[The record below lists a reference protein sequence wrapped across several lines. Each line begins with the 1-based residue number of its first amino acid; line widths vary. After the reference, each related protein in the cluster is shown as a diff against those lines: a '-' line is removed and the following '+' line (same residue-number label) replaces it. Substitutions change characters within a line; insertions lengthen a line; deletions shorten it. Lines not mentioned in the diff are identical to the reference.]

1 MNTDIDCLARALY
14 AAEHED
20 LDWNCAPESVQEE
33 FRHYARTALAM
44 LAQHRNEKPE
54 VDTCVF
60 PYAA

>member
-1 MNTDIDCLARALY
+1 MYTDIDCLARALY

-20 LDWNCAPESVQEE
+20 LDWNCAPEIVQEE

-44 LAQHRNEKPE
+44 LARHRKERSE
-54 VDTCVF
+54 ADACVF